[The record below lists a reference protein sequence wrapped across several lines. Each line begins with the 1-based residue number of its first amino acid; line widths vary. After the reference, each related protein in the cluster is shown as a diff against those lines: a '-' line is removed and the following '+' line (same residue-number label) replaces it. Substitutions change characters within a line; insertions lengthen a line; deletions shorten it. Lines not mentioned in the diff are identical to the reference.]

1 MRVRPITRE
10 ALVTELADQLLHVAG
25 PLGSRIALDGHP
37 LTGTRELADSLVE
50 ELRTRGRRAVRVST
64 WDYLRPA
71 SLRLERGRTD
81 PEVFLHDWFDFAG
94 LSREVLAPLAAG
106 GDGCVLPALWDP
118 DSDRSPREPRTE
130 VGENGAVLVE
140 GPFLL
145 GKQLDFD
152 FSVHLWMSEKVLRR
166 KVPTED
172 EWQLPAYSEYAQRAR
187 PQRVADRLVRAD
199 RPERPALVDSLD

>member
-1 MRVRPITRE
+1 MRVRPITHE
-10 ALVTELADQLLHVAG
+10 ALVTELADRLLHVTG
-25 PLGSRIALDGHP
+25 PLGSLVALDGHP
-37 LTGTRELADSLVE
+37 LTGTRELADSLAE

-81 PEVFLHDWFDFAG
+81 PEVFLHDWFDFEG

-106 GDGCVLPALWDP
+106 GDGHVLTALWDP

-130 VGENGAVLVE
+130 VGENGTVLVE

-145 GKQLDFD
+145 GKRLDFD
-152 FSVHLWMSEKVLRR
+152 FAVHLWMSEKVLRR
-166 KVPTED
+166 KVPAED
-172 EWQLPAYSEYAQRAR
+172 EWQLPAFSEYAHEIR
-187 PQRVADRLVRAD
+187 PERTADRLIRAD
-199 RPERPALVDSLD
+199 RPERPAVVDALD